1 MLEGYD
7 FGAEMRRELAE
18 VGTLVAF
25 RPSST

>member
-7 FGAEMRRELAE
+7 FGDVMRRELAE
-18 VGTLVAF
+18 VGTIVAF